1 MRRADPFGRG
11 PRLSRATPS
20 GEIDMKA
27 LLVSTPMMGH
37 LNPVLGVGRI
47 LVSDGHDVVG
57 MSSTYLRD
65 RIEAI
70 GAAFRSFLPEADF
83 DIRVSSGR
91 LDEVRAAPPGPKQL
105 RLILERG
112 FVDFMLAQYQS
123 IRQAMEEFPC
133 DVIIGDHLMLGV
145 LPMLLGPRSKR
156 PAVALLGTTYLLS
169 RRDDGAPNDAGIPP
183 ASSDE
188 QRKEYAELF
197 EASEKAVF
205 APVGEYLNKCLAE
218 IGIAPLRR
226 NLYEAMVELPDA
238 YLQLTVPR
246 FELPRRQPT
255 SSVHFV
261 GPLPITP
268 HQAPIPPWADELD
281 GSRKVVLVTQG
292 TLTNDDFSEL
302 VLPTL
307 EALVNEPDILV
318 VVTMGGRPVES
329 LRGPLA
335 NNVRVAQYLPFEW
348 VLSKIDAFVTNGGYG
363 SVNQAL
369 SFGVPVVTAGTIADR
384 GDVGAR
390 VAWSGVGVNLATNA
404 PTAQALRPA
413 IRAVLDDP
421 KFRAQAALHAEQA
434 RGIDTES
441 EILRILRQQVAMNQ
455 HDAPQARRAAAKR

>member
-1 MRRADPFGRG
+1 
-11 PRLSRATPS
+11 
-20 GEIDMKA
+20 
-27 LLVSTPMMGH
+27 
-37 LNPVLGVGRI
+37 
-47 LVSDGHDVVG
+47 
-57 MSSTYLRD
+57 
-65 RIEAI
+65 
-70 GAAFRSFLPEADF
+70 
-83 DIRVSSGR
+83 
-91 LDEVRAAPPGPKQL
+91 
-105 RLILERG
+105 
-112 FVDFMLAQYQS
+112 
-123 IRQAMEEFPC
+123 
-133 DVIIGDHLMLGV
+133 
-145 LPMLLGPRSKR
+145 
-156 PAVALLGTTYLLS
+156 
-169 RRDDGAPNDAGIPP
+169 
-183 ASSDE
+183 
-188 QRKEYAELF
+188 
-197 EASEKAVF
+197 
-205 APVGEYLNKCLAE
+205 
-218 IGIAPLRR
+218 
-226 NLYEAMVELPDA
+226 MVELPDA

-268 HQAPIPPWADELD
+268 HQAPLPPWAQELD

-307 EALVNEPDILV
+307 EALANEPDIIV

-329 LRGPLA
+329 LRGPLPD
-335 NNVRVAQYLPFEW
+335 NVRVAQYLPFEW

-369 SFGVPVVTAGTIADR
+369 SFGVPIVTAGTIADR

-441 EILRILRQQVAMNQ
+441 EILRILRQQVAMNYRG
-455 HDAPQARRAAAKR
+455 APQTRRAAAKR